1 MKISE
6 LIKDLTELQNEFGD
20 IEVVLSITDHTD
32 YTYNFDHP
40 GFDVGNV
47 YDEDG
52 EFDDE
57 TDYCICEVS
66 I

>member
-57 TDYCICEVS
+57 TDYCVCEVS